1 MRDHSLWRGWA
12 QQGQGGGQSRPL
24 KPPWPRP
31 GRGQSGWWGWV
42 SSLRS
47 SACTCVPHLEAVAC
61 WPGPGAG
68 AGEGTLVGGAHR
80 AGELGRGG
88 DKCCYYLQQLQMRPG
103 GSVAHLRS
111 GAAELARGAASRR
124 GLRDPAA
131 SAAARPRRRVHQQ
144 TRPPGA
150 SRQPAAGTE
159 YLDCRLS
166 RLRLCR

>member
-24 KPPWPRP
+24 DPPWPRP

-88 DKCCYYLQQLQMRPG
+88 DKCCYYLLKLTSEVVRQSSPVVQPPAAASVTPQPPQQRGHEEGFTSRLGRQVRADNQQLEQNIYI
-103 GSVAHLRS
+103 L
-111 GAAELARGAASRR
+111 
-124 GLRDPAA
+124 D
-131 SAAARPRRRVHQQ
+131 
-144 TRPPGA
+144 
-150 SRQPAAGTE
+150 
-159 YLDCRLS
+159 YLDCGFVDNKM
-166 RLRLCR
+166 